1 MKTLQVPSV
10 NNVDQYW
17 FDHNPALT
25 HFMSALSV
33 LFPDGERFFMKCMNA
48 YRTKLPKDLQTELNE
63 FCMQEANHGRVHTLL
78 NTKLDTSP
86 LLRDLENETKAII
99 DKYTKYMTKK
109 QKLAVTVCLE
119 HLTAV
124 MGKQLVV
131 RDDMTDTM
139 TSDIKDVWLYHA
151 AEEVE
156 HAHVSF
162 DIYKAVGGGYLLRSG
177 LMIPCII
184 ALALVVG
191 CHWYRIMKYDKI
203 GGFKNLPGAIN
214 VLFGRKGFI
223 TEMDKGVLA
232 WFKPNFHPHDIV
244 FK

>member
-1 MKTLQVPSV
+1 MNTLEMPKVINV
-10 NNVDQYW
+10 NEYW
-17 FDHNPALT
+17 FDFNPSLT

-48 YRTKLPKDLQTELNE
+48 YRNDLSGDLKKELTE
-63 FCMQEANHGRVHTLL
+63 FCHQEANHGRVHTAL
-78 NTKLDTSP
+78 NEKLATSSK
-86 LLRDLENETKAII
+86 LRELENETKAII

-124 MGKQLVV
+124 MGKQLVN
-131 RDDMTDTM
+131 RTDLTDKM

-151 AEEVE
+151 QEEVE

-184 ALALVVG
+184 ALAIVVG
-191 CHWYRIMKYDKI
+191 AHWYRIMKFDK
-203 GGFKNLPGAIN
+203 GCGFADLPSSLNLLLGK
-214 VLFGRKGFI
+214 KGFV
-223 TEMDKGVLA
+223 TNMGKDVKA
-232 WFKPNFHPHDIV
+232 WFRPGFHPNDI
-244 FK
+244 